1 MSANA
6 SPDDVGLD
14 LVSGSGSGGGSG
26 GPPPP
31 VRKRRWPKRVLI
43 AVIAVIVVLA
53 VAAALY
59 VFTIGHSL
67 TSNLHRSGGM
77 PAQSPTAKGEAA
89 RPDKAANGS
98 VNYVL
103 IGSDSRDK
111 SNMKHGRSDSL
122 MMVHLDGDRH
132 SASVISF
139 PRDMYVK
146 IPGKKKNK
154 INAAYSFGG
163 PKLTV
168 RTLEGLT
175 KVRMDH
181 VLQIDFD
188 GFVGLTDDLG
198 GVTVHNSHSF
208 TSHGEH
214 YPKGKIKLKGKRAL
228 RFVRERHKLPHGDL
242 DRSKNQ
248 RKVVQAIL
256 TKGMSKK
263 TMAHP
268 RKFNHFVS
276 GVSKHLNADGELSN
290 HEIRKTVASLRM
302 GSRDMH
308 EIQAPV
314 SGFGKV
320 PGVGSVDKV
329 DHKKMAELSKA
340 LRSDDLKSYRHKH
353 DSD

>member
-14 LVSGSGSGGGSG
+14 LFSGSGGGSG
-26 GPPPP
+26 NPPPP
-31 VRKRRWPKRVLI
+31 VRKRRWPKRILI
-43 AVIAVIVVLA
+43 AFVALIVVLA
-53 VAAALY
+53 VATGVY
-59 VFTIGHSL
+59 VFTIGHSV
-67 TSNLHRSGGM
+67 THNLNRSGGM
-77 PAQSPTAKGEAA
+77 PPQSPTAKGQAA

-111 SNMKHGRSDSL
+111 SNPKHGRSDSL

-132 SASVISF
+132 AAYVISF

-146 IPGKKKNK
+146 IPGKKKKNK

-175 KVRMDH
+175 KTRMDH

-198 GVTVHNSHSF
+198 GVTVHNSHAF

-256 TKGMSKK
+256 AKGMSKK
-263 TMAHP
+263 TMANP
-268 RKFNHFVS
+268 RKFNEFAS
-276 GVSKHLNADGELSN
+276 GVSSHLSADGKLSN
-290 HEIRKTVASLRM
+290 HEIRKTVLSLRM
-302 GSRDMH
+302 GARNMH
-308 EIQAPV
+308 QIQAPV
-314 SGFGKV
+314 AGFQKV
-320 PGVGSVDKV
+320 PGVGSVDRV
-329 DHKKMAELSKA
+329 DRKKMKELSKA
-340 LRSDDLKSYRHKH
+340 LRSDGLAHYRHKH
-353 DSD
+353 GGD